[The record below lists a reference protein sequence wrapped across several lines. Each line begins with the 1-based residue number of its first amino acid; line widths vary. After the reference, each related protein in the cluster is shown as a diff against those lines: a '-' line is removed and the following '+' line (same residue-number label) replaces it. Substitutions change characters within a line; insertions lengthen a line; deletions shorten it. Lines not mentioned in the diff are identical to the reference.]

1 MRITV
6 KKFFGLVEKLLDV
19 GADVDDVRVDGRCN
33 YDLDWEHKKVVF
45 YDHAYTKDDLISVS
59 GDVTVDV
66 HSMFEMLKA
75 RE

>member
-6 KKFFGLVEKLLDV
+6 EKFFELMEKLLDEGVDV
-19 GADVDDVRVDGRCN
+19 GDVWVDGRCN

-75 RE
+75 GE